1 MLMLEEKERVV
12 SLLKEVMKELGM
24 NKKGRVTFHLSGFD
38 YAALSEH
45 GEPVTPSFC
54 PRWALRLNYPTDGSE
69 RSRVFSVDIVTY
81 DFQREEEIKNF
92 MLGEIKSQMA
102 NLTSAAGE

>member
-1 MLMLEEKERVV
+1 MLEEKERVV

-69 RSRVFSVDIVTY
+69 RSRVISL
-81 DFQREEEIKNF
+81 EIGRMTFRAKR
-92 MLGEIKSQMA
+92 KSR
-102 NLTSAAGE
+102 TSW